1 MTDVDKINYTL
12 LWPVKSARSCLHGR
26 HGQSEGPGTSTVTSG
41 TDIMVTL
48 RSLGIF
54 GVHNTATI
62 SKKLRNFQA
71 KLQTAQIQQLESIK
85 AISEIVKFIMKM
97 SLTVLLSFLPNIT
110 TRTSEFSIKPTT
122 KMQM

>member
-54 GVHNTATI
+54 CVHNTATI

-71 KLQTAQIQQLESIK
+71 KLQTSQIQKLESIK
-85 AISEIVKFIMKM
+85 AISEISGWWFQPTPLKNM
-97 SLTVLLSFLPNIT
+97 SHLG
-110 TRTSEFSIKPTT
+110 
-122 KMQM
+122 